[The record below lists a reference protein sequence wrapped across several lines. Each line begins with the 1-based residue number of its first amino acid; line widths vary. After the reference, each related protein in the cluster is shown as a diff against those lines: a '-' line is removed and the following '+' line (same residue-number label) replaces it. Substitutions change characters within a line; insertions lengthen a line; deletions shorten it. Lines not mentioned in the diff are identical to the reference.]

1 MDENTFKRWAEKL
14 EKIGK
19 LLEKLPSEIRLAA
32 FELLQ
37 SYITERSTE
46 GGDKGGV
53 KEKDR
58 IKSKGSWKS
67 KEDFFGAFVH
77 DKPADNVKLI
87 AAHLYQE
94 YGSEPFS
101 ADEVKKIS
109 DDVGVTIPERIDM
122 TLLQAKD
129 KGKKLFS
136 KIGRGK
142 YKPTVHGETY
152 LKEKY
157 GVKKGIGQKPEDTE

>member
-1 MDENTFKRWAEKL
+1 MDENTFQRWAEKL

-37 SYITERSTE
+37 SYITDTSTE
-46 GGDKGGV
+46 GGNKGRV
-53 KEKDR
+53 KEKEK
-58 IKSKGSWKS
+58 IKS
-67 KEDFFGAFVH
+67 KEDWKRKEGLFSAFVH
-77 DKPADNVKLI
+77 GKPADNVKLI
-87 AAHLYQE
+87 AAHLYHE

-101 ADEVKKIS
+101 AEEVKKIS
-109 DDVGVTIPERIDM
+109 NDVGITIPERIDM

-157 GVKKGIGQKPEDTE
+157 SVKKGTGKKPEDTK